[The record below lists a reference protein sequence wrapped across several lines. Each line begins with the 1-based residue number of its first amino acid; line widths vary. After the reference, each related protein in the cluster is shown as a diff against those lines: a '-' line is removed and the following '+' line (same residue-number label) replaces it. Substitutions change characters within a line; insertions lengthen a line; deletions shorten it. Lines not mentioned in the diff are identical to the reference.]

1 VADAMTISRSMIR
14 SVKKSSFAELGM
26 SIRSFWRWADPGFG
40 DAFNWLIANAAD
52 LPGAEQIWGSRHK
65 KVFKLSLPGEL
76 GGKCVV
82 FKHYRGEKVLRYLF
96 APSKT
101 AREAANYRTLAKL
114 GLPMAK
120 LLAAGDDRR
129 HFRLE
134 SSYLVTEFAAGCLDG
149 RAYMPGGEFRER
161 TAWRREFVLR
171 NMDCIGRTH
180 RVHCFHKA
188 FTPMNLLWK
197 PEEGADGISICW
209 IDVASCRFLLV
220 PERGF
225 RRCLIYDLAR
235 FFKYMEL
242 PDAEVDEAL
251 ARYLAANP
259 GCGLAPDAL
268 HRMVLANVARVS

>member
-1 VADAMTISRSMIR
+1 VAEALTVSRALVRDARR
-14 SVKKSSFAELGM
+14 AGFAELGM
-26 SIRSFWRWADPGFG
+26 SLRSLWRWAEPDFG
-40 DAFNWLIANAAD
+40 DAFNWLIKNSAD

-65 KVFKLSLPGEL
+65 KVFKLLVPGEL

-101 AREAANYRTLAKL
+101 AREAANYRALARL

-129 HFRLE
+129 YFRLE
-134 SSYLVTEFAAGCLDG
+134 SSYLVTEFAEGCLDG
-149 RAYMPGGEFRER
+149 RAFMPDGEFRER
-161 TAWRREFVLR
+161 TQWRREFVLR
-171 NMDCIGRTH
+171 NMDYIGRMH

-197 PEEGADGISICW
+197 PEEGADGISVCW
-209 IDVASCRFLLV
+209 IDVASCRFLML

-225 RRCLIYDLAR
+225 RRCLVYDLAR

-242 PDAEVDEAL
+242 ADAEIDDAL
-251 ARYLAANP
+251 DRYLAANP
-259 GCGLAPDAL
+259 GGGLSPAAL
-268 HRMVLANVARVS
+268 RGAISAKVSKVS